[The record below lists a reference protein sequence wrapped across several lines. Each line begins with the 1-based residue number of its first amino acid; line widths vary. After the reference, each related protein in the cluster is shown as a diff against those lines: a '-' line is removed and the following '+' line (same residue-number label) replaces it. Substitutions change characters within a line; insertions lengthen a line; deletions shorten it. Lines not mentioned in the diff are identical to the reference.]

1 MSQPLTVFLK
11 FTRLISQRLLP
22 KSIRAKTS
30 AIVIAPLSLCLTL
43 GCNMV
48 LGSAIVLRHAPKAIA
63 LESESA
69 IAVTI
74 AQAPST
80 APAELTQI
88 LTLMDAAAN
97 RRDLS
102 TLIQFYSSNFSHGDG
117 LNRQSM
123 ENAIA
128 TFWKRDQTLNY
139 RTQLQSWKKQG
150 NSFIAETVTTI
161 TGNQKLD
168 SRNVTLKS
176 TIRSLQIFEG
186 NKLVKQEILSEKT
199 EMKSGKN
206 PPNIQFNLP
215 DKVKVGQ
222 EYFFDAIVQEPLGDD
237 ILLGTAIEEPISE
250 KTLLSSSPADLEVL
264 NSGGLFKVGKAP
276 ALAENR
282 WISAVLMRSGGMTIL
297 TQRLRV
303 VNNQ

>member
-11 FTRLISQRLLP
+11 FTRVISQRLLP

-30 AIVIAPLSLCLTL
+30 AIVIAPLSLSLTL
-43 GCNMV
+43 GCNLV
-48 LGSAIVLRHAPKAIA
+48 LGSAITLK
-63 LESESA
+63 SESA

-102 TLIQFYSSNFSHGDG
+102 TLMQFYSSNFTHGDG
-117 LNRQSM
+117 LNRPSL

-128 TFWKRDQTLNY
+128 AFWKREQTLNY
-139 RTQLQSWKKQG
+139 RTELQSWKQQG
-150 NSFIAETVTTI
+150 NGFIAETVTTI
-161 TGNQKLD
+161 TGNKKLD
-168 SRNVTLKS
+168 DRNVTLKS
-176 TIRSLQIFEG
+176 TIRSQQIFEG

-199 EMKSGKN
+199 ELSSGKN
-206 PPNIQFNLP
+206 PPQIQFNLP
-215 DKVKVGQ
+215 EQVKIGQ

-250 KTLLSSSPADLEVL
+250 KTLLSSSPADLEPL
-264 NSGGLFKVGKAP
+264 NAGGLFKKGKAP
-276 ALAENR
+276 AVAENR
-282 WISAVLMRSGGMTIL
+282 WVSAVLMRSGGMTIL

-303 VNNQ
+303 VNN